1 MIMINEA
8 LTPVYL
14 ALVHYPVYNKHLQ
27 VIATSVTNL
36 DIHDISRC
44 SRTYGLQGFY
54 IVHPLEAQQELVEKV
69 RSFWQE
75 GYGSE
80 YNPDR
85 KDALNVLRLS
95 ESLSDTIAA
104 ITAETG
110 QQPKLVATDARTYPN
125 TLSYSEMRNLINE
138 DHGQPWLLIFGTGFG
153 IESELMQQCDFIL
166 EPVMGASDYNHLSVR
181 SAVAIIIDRLLG
193 EPWFR

>member
-1 MIMINEA
+1 MLVDRKA
-8 LTPVYL
+8 LVYI
-14 ALVHYPVYNKHLQ
+14 ALVHYPVYNKHLH

-44 SRTYGLQGFY
+44 ARTYNVDGFF
-54 IVHPLEAQQELVEKV
+54 IVHPLPAQQELVEKV

-85 KDALNVLRLS
+85 KDALTILRIS
-95 ESLSDTIAA
+95 DSLSSVIEK
-104 ITAETG
+104 IKEKTG
-110 QQPKLVATDARTYPN
+110 QKPQLVATDARIYPN
-125 TLSYSEMRNLINE
+125 TVSYQALRQRIKE
-138 DHGQPWLLIFGTGFG
+138 DSQPYLLVFGTGYG
-153 IESELMQQCDFIL
+153 MEAELMQQCDLIL
-166 EPVMGASDYNHLSVR
+166 EPVMGKSDYNHLSVR

-193 EPWFR
+193 EAWFR

>member
-1 MIMINEA
+1 MITEA

-14 ALVHYPVYNKHLQ
+14 ALIHYPVYNKHLQ

-44 SRTYGLQGFY
+44 ARTYGLQGFF
-54 IVHPLEAQQELVEKV
+54 IVHPLPAQQELVEKV
-69 RSFWQE
+69 RSFWQD

-85 KDALNVLRLS
+85 KDALSVLHLS
-95 ESLSDTIAA
+95 ESLADTIAA
-104 ITAETG
+104 IIAETG
-110 QQPKLVATDARTYPN
+110 QRPKVIATDARTYPN
-125 TLSYSEMRNLINE
+125 SISYGALRNLINE
-138 DHGQPWLLIFGTGFG
+138 DPGQPWLLIFGTGFG
-153 IESELMQQCDFIL
+153 MESELMQQCDLIL

>member
-1 MIMINEA
+1 MIA
-8 LTPVYL
+8 TSRKAPVYI

-44 SRTYGLQGFY
+44 ARTYQVQGFY
-54 IVHPLEAQQELVEKV
+54 IVHPLPAQQALVEKV

-75 GYGSE
+75 GYGGE

-85 KDALNVLRLS
+85 KDALSVLRVS
-95 ESLSDTIAA
+95 DSLAA
-104 ITAETG
+104 AMEEIQLATG
-110 QQPKLVATDARTYPN
+110 QRPMLVATDARIYPN
-125 TLSYSEMRNLINE
+125 TVSYATLRQCLNQ
-138 DHGQPWLLIFGTGFG
+138 DDRPLLLVFGTGYG
-153 IESELMQQCDFIL
+153 IETEVMQQCDMIL
-166 EPVMGASDYNHLSVR
+166 EPIMGLSDYNHLSVR

>member
-1 MIMINEA
+1 MTDDHKA
-8 LTPVYL
+8 QVYV

-27 VIATSVTNL
+27 VISTSVTNL

-44 SRTYGLQGFY
+44 ARTYDVAKFF
-54 IVHPLEAQQELVEKV
+54 IVHPLPAQQELVEKV

-85 KDALNVLRLS
+85 KDALDVLQIS
-95 ESLSDTIAA
+95 DSLEAVIDEIFRT
-104 ITAETG
+104 TG
-110 QQPKLVATDARTYPN
+110 KKPCTVATDARRYPN
-125 TLSYSEMRNLINE
+125 TIGYRELRQQIFQGE
-138 DHGQPWLLIFGTGFG
+138 QPVLLVFGTGYG
-153 IESELMQQCDFIL
+153 IEKELMTRMDLIL
-166 EPVMGASDYNHLSVR
+166 EPVMGGSDYNHLSVR

-193 EPWFR
+193 EPWFN

>member
-1 MIMINEA
+1 MSSKRQA
-8 LTPVYL
+8 PVYV

-44 SRTYGLQGFY
+44 ARTYNTAGFF
-54 IVHPLEAQQELVEKV
+54 IVHPLPAQQELVEKV

-85 KDALNVLRLS
+85 KDALDILRIVD
-95 ESLSDTIAA
+95 SLETAMAA
-104 ITAETG
+104 ISNETG
-110 QQPKLVATDARTYPN
+110 HKPRTVATDARRYPN
-125 TLSYSEMRNLINE
+125 TVTYQALRGLINE
-138 DHGQPWLLIFGTGFG
+138 EEEPVLLVFGTGYG
-153 IESELMQQCDFIL
+153 MEKELMEQFDLIL
-166 EPVMGASDYNHLSVR
+166 EPVMGGSDYNHLSVR
-181 SAVAIIIDRLLG
+181 SAVAIIIDRILG
-193 EPWFR
+193 EPWFNS